1 MHSSIITKQFHH
13 QINIFRNKSK
23 KFIMKNSLY
32 DGEYREL
39 HMNEYKLEH
48 IIEPNTLKVP
58 IKKHW
63 SNACDVCL
71 SLGLKDNQYYLD
83 INMREDVNKE
93 MKETIYNERTFN
105 DSIDEV
111 LLQLNKWNIGQYTI
125 NIIDEYVALMDF
137 DKNKSV
143 SIPLSICGLIL
154 DN

>member
-1 MHSSIITKQFHH
+1 MHSLITKQFHR
-13 QINIFRNKSK
+13 QTNVLRNKSQRL
-23 KFIMKNSLY
+23 IMKNSLY
-32 DGEYREL
+32 DDEYDREL
-39 HMNEYKLEH
+39 HKNEYKLEC
-48 IIEPNTLKVP
+48 IIKPNTLKVP

-63 SNACDVCL
+63 SNVCDVCL